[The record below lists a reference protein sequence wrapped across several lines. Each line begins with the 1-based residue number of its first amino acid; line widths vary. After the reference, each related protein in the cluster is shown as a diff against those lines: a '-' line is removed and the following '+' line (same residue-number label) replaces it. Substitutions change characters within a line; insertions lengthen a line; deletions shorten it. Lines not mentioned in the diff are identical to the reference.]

1 MIGAFSHR
9 LSRAGF
15 AMSVLGWVALG
26 AADAACAQ
34 SPDEAKDEVAVSLC
48 TMIES
53 AADINQLPRAYLTRL
68 IWQES
73 RLSANEV
80 SPAGAQG
87 IAQFMPGTA
96 LARGLKNPFD
106 PGQAIPA
113 AASLLAD
120 LKTQFGN
127 LGLAAAAYN
136 AGPTAVAG
144 FIRGERGL
152 PNETQNFVLAITGH
166 VVDDWMKSPPPE
178 NASNAP
184 NCQQAVASLRS
195 TTLPALL
202 GESLFSPWGVQLSG
216 GFSKA
221 QAVAAFER
229 QRSRYA
235 ALIGAAEPFVLARRN
250 LSRGWRT
257 FFAVRLPASSRA
269 EAVALCRK
277 IEAHGGACVPLR
289 T

>member
-1 MIGAFSHR
+1 MT
-9 LSRAGF
+9 
-15 AMSVLGWVALG
+15 G
-26 AADAACAQ
+26 AAPPVLRWAVLAAAFFAADTGRAQ
-34 SPDEAKDEVAVSLC
+34 LPEEAKDEVAASLC
-48 TMIES
+48 GMIES
-53 AADINQLPRAYLTRL
+53 AADIHQLPRAYLTKL

-80 SPAGAQG
+80 SPVGAQG

-96 LARGLKNPFD
+96 LARGLKDPFD
-106 PGQAIPA
+106 PEQAIPA

-144 FIRGERGL
+144 YVRGERGL
-152 PNETQNFVLAITGH
+152 PSETQNFVFAITGR

-184 NCQQAVASLRS
+184 NCQQAVAALRNA
-195 TTLPALL
+195 TPPAVL

-216 GFSKA
+216 GFSKR